1 MGLPKC
7 RSLLLATVVAAAVL
21 AIPGVA
27 HAAGTLSVT
36 PSTSLTDGQDVAVQL
51 GGFTPGPLASLQIA
65 ECGNA
70 YADGT
75 PLASMPAITPG
86 VLDPVNCEVVRFVSP
101 GQVTADPLVV
111 SNVPV
116 SQVGIGTGNR
126 SCVSSP
132 PAVADCFVYISTSVN
147 LPTFPT
153 APISFAGAPPTTT
166 PAPTSTVV
174 APVGMPIGSGKVAH
188 AIVTVTASD
197 PAFRPEGS
205 VEVFEGSTSLGTG
218 VLGSGGT
225 ADVALGTPALGSHT
239 ITAAYYGTGS
249 FAGSN
254 SGTAQLSVIDA
265 RNISVGDAS
274 IVEGDGPGTR
284 TVVFPVVLSKLSPVN
299 VTVNY
304 TVVPSG
310 VDAASIPGDVN
321 AVSGTLT
328 FVANKHTVK
337 YVNVKVVGDT
347 TPENDETFSVQLSNP
362 NTASSGY
369 VLRRPTGSGVIYDDD
384 STVASPNVQ
393 VGGASVPEGDNG
405 GPRQMKFTVTLSS
418 AQATDVVVKL
428 QLSSLS
434 ATHGTKATGDWGG
447 AINRSLKLKA
457 HTLSKTI
464 NVAAFADSNHELD
477 ETVRVA
483 LLTVSPGVSLGTRSV
498 AIGTILSDE

>member
-1 MGLPKC
+1 
-7 RSLLLATVVAAAVL
+7 
-21 AIPGVA
+21 
-27 HAAGTLSVT
+27 
-36 PSTSLTDGQDVAVQL
+36 
-51 GGFTPGPLASLQIA
+51 
-65 ECGNA
+65 
-70 YADGT
+70 
-75 PLASMPAITPG
+75 
-86 VLDPVNCEVVRFVSP
+86 
-101 GQVTADPLVV
+101 
-111 SNVPV
+111 
-116 SQVGIGTGNR
+116 
-126 SCVSSP
+126 
-132 PAVADCFVYISTSVN
+132 
-147 LPTFPT
+147 
-153 APISFAGAPPTTT
+153 
-166 PAPTSTVV
+166 
-174 APVGMPIGSGKVAH
+174 
-188 AIVTVTASD
+188 
-197 PAFRPEGS
+197 
-205 VEVFEGSTSLGTG
+205 
-218 VLGSGGT
+218 
-225 ADVALGTPALGSHT
+225 
-239 ITAAYYGTGS
+239 
-249 FAGSN
+249 
-254 SGTAQLSVIDA
+254 
-265 RNISVGDAS
+265 
-274 IVEGDGPGTR
+274 
-284 TVVFPVVLSKLSPVN
+284 VFPVVLSKLSPVN

-304 TVVPSG
+304 AVVPSG
-310 VDAASIPGDVN
+310 VDAASVPGDVN
-321 AVSGTLT
+321 AASGTLT

-477 ETVRVA
+477 ETVQVT
-483 LLTVSPGVSLGTRSV
+483 LLTVSPGVSVGTRSV